1 LLITELK
8 TQISGTTSGC
18 EVL

>member
-18 EVL
+18 EVF